1 MIYLYFLIYF
11 NVIFGVEKYEATSSF
26 DLKFDKDLGVVKIY
40 LPEGIINIYN
50 NSEGVRISGKI
61 VLYHREKEK
70 AEFFLKKVK
79 VEAERETNS
88 LKVFDYYSRDRE
100 GREAKKLSKLFILNL
115 YVPKDLPLGIYLNK
129 GEISFKEVQERGIV
143 IEGRDLRI
151 SGIFSKRYK
160 RIEAYNH
167 FGKLEFDAKNFIK
180 RYLFPFGKKVIY
192 LNPEGEKEGDFRI
205 FKGYMN
211 LKIEE

>member
-1 MIYLYFLIYF
+1 MSFFCFLIYL

-26 DLKFDKDLGVVKIY
+26 DLKFDKDLGVIKIY
-40 LPEGIINIYN
+40 LPEGIVNVYN

-79 VEAERETNS
+79 VEAEREGNS

-100 GREAKKLSKLFILNL
+100 GREAKKLSKLFVLNL

-129 GEISFKEVQERGIV
+129 GEVSFKEVQERGIV
-143 IEGRDLRI
+143 IEGKDLRI
-151 SGIFSKRYK
+151 SGTFSKRYK

-167 FGKLEFDAKNFIK
+167 FGKLEFNAKNFIK

-205 FKGYMN
+205 FKGYMD

>member
-1 MIYLYFLIYF
+1 MIFLYFFIYF

-26 DLKFDKDLGVVKIY
+26 DLKFDKDLGVIKIY
-40 LPEGIINIYN
+40 LPEGMINIFN
-50 NSEGVRISGKI
+50 NPEGVRINGKI

-79 VEAERETNS
+79 VEAEREGNS
-88 LKVFDYYSRDRE
+88 LKIFDFYSRDRE
-100 GREAKKLSKLFILNL
+100 GREARKLSKLFILNL
-115 YVPKDLPLGIYLNK
+115 YIPKDLPLGIYLKK
-129 GEISFKEVQERGIV
+129 GEVSFKEIQERGIV

-151 SGIFSKRYK
+151 SGTFSKKYK
-160 RIEAYNH
+160 KIEAYNY
-167 FGKLEFDAKNFIK
+167 FGKLEFNAKNFIK
-180 RYLFPFGKKVIY
+180 RYLFPFGKKIIY
-192 LNPEGEKEGDFRI
+192 LNPDGEKEGDFKI